1 MKKEEIGWSKIFL
14 TKDGIND
21 PLFKRIESLFMFS
34 NGIRILLKCLKN
46 GMFVATSDH
55 CKNQAFRISEIIWG
69 LQFHIEKKIETG
81 RRWKNFC
88 KEEINLKNIERK
100 YNEIR
105 EIFEKVREII
115 LENFIKTGIKYSEG
129 KY

>member
-14 TKDGIND
+14 TEDGIND
-21 PLFKRIESLFMFS
+21 PLFKGIESLFMFS